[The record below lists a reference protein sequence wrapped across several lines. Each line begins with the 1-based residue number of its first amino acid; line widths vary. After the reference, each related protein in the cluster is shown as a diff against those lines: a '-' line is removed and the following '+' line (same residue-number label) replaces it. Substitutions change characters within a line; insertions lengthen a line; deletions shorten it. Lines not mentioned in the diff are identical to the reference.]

1 MTELSIIG
9 FPRIGAN
16 RELKKW
22 IENFFAG
29 KLSADELLQNAAGLK
44 KRHWQLQRDHEISF
58 IPSNDFSFYDGMLD
72 MAYLLNIIP
81 ERYRRAELN
90 PLDTYFAMAKG
101 YQERNFDLKALPMKK
116 WFNTNYHY
124 IVPSI
129 EPGTEIKLNG
139 DKPFREYQEALSLGI
154 KTKPVLI
161 GPLTFLKLAK
171 IEPDGPNFFELG
183 DAIALAYREILNKFN
198 ELQAGWIQLDEPV
211 LAMDLAPADIELFN
225 RVYPTILTAKNNL
238 KVLLQTYF
246 GDIRDIYTQAI
257 DSDFDAIGLDFVE
270 GEENFN
276 LLARHGFPAG
286 KLLFAGMIN
295 GKNIWR
301 NHYPTTLEKLDRLLF
316 RADWNR
322 IVISSSCSL
331 LHVPYTTK
339 NESRLEP
346 KYLRNLAF
354 AEEKLLELH
363 EISVLWAERNPYIDQ
378 RFQNN
383 EAVIAAKYEN
393 KESILPEIRAKVE
406 QLTEAD
412 FVRNPS
418 YEKRALNQQEK
429 LALPLLPT
437 TTIGSFPQTQE
448 IRKLRKS
455 YQDGDISSVEYDE
468 TIRQKIAAIIALQEE
483 IGLDVLVHGEYERND
498 MVEYFGQNLTG
509 FLFTETGWVQ
519 SYGTRCVKPPI
530 IFGDIQR
537 TRPITV
543 DWITYAQSL
552 TTKPVKGMLTGPVT
566 ILNWSFVREDLP
578 LQKVAYQLAL
588 AIKGE
593 VMELEAKGI
602 GIIQIDEAA
611 FREKLPLRKADWHTY
626 LEWAI
631 PAFRLTHASLKPETQ
646 IHTHMCYS
654 EFKEIIKE
662 IEALDADV
670 FTFEAARSDL
680 SLLVTLNASGFRMQT
695 GPGVYDIHSS
705 RIPGKEE
712 MKEIISKMI
721 AKIGFRK
728 LWVNPDCGL
737 KTRGM
742 AETLSSL
749 KNMVSAARELR
760 SELAA
765 EDR

>member
-1 MTELSIIG
+1 MTQLSVVG
-9 FPRIGAN
+9 FPRIGAG

-22 IENFFAG
+22 TESFFAG
-29 KLSADELLQNAAGLK
+29 RLSADELQQNAAGLRT
-44 KRHWQLQRDHEISF
+44 RHWLLQRENGIDF

-72 MAYLLNIIP
+72 MAYLLNIVP
-81 ERYRRAELN
+81 ERYRQAELN
-90 PLDTYFAMAKG
+90 TLDTYFAMAKG
-101 YQERNFDLKALPMKK
+101 YQDRNFDLKALPMKK

-124 IVPSI
+124 IVPAI
-129 EPGTEIKLNG
+129 EPDMEIKLNG
-139 DKPFREYQEALSLGI
+139 DKPFREYQEALLLGI

-161 GPLTFLKLAK
+161 GPLTFLKLVK
-171 IEPDGPNFFELG
+171 IESEDRNIFELA
-183 DAIALAYREILNKFN
+183 DSIALVYHEILNKFSN
-198 ELQAGWIQLDEPV
+198 LQADWIQFDEPV
-211 LAMDLAPADIELFN
+211 LATDLAPADIELFQ
-225 RVYPTILTAKNNL
+225 RVYSTILTAKNNL

-246 GDIRDIYTQAI
+246 GDIRDIYTQATALE
-257 DSDFDAIGLDFVE
+257 FDAIGLDFVE

-276 LLARHGFPAG
+276 LLAQYEFPAD
-286 KLLFAGMIN
+286 KLLFAGMVN

-301 NHYPTTLEKLDRLLF
+301 NHYPKTLEKLDRLLF
-316 RADWNR
+316 RVDLNR
-322 IVISSSCSL
+322 IVLSSSCSL
-331 LHVPYTTK
+331 LHLPYTTK
-339 NESRLEP
+339 NEPRLEP
-346 KYLRNLAF
+346 KHLRNLAF
-354 AEEKLLELH
+354 AEEKLVELY
-363 EISVLWAERNPYIDQ
+363 EISALWAERNPYTDQ

-383 EAVIAAKYEN
+383 EAAVSAKYVN
-393 KESILPEIRAKVE
+393 NESILPEIRAKIE
-406 QLTEAD
+406 GLTEAD

-418 YEKRALNQQEK
+418 FEKRTLNQQAK
-429 LALPLLPT
+429 LKLPLLPT
-437 TTIGSFPQTQE
+437 TTIGSFPQTPE

-455 YQDGDISSVEYDE
+455 YQDGDIAPAEYDE
-468 TIRQKIAAIIALQEE
+468 TIRQKVAAIIALQEE

-498 MVEYFGQNLTG
+498 MVEYFGQNLSG

-530 IFGDIQR
+530 IFGDIGR

-578 LQKVAYQLAL
+578 LQEVAYQLAL
-588 AIKGE
+588 AIKAE
-593 VMELEAKGI
+593 VMDLEAGGI

-611 FREKLPLRKADWHTY
+611 FREKLPLRKADWRSY
-626 LEWAI
+626 LDWSI
-631 PAFRLTHASLKPETQ
+631 PAFRLTNAAVKPETQ

-654 EFKEIIKE
+654 EFKEILEE

-680 SLLVTLNASGFRMQT
+680 SILDALNANGFRMQT
-695 GPGVYDIHSS
+695 GPGVYDIHSP

-712 MKEIISKMI
+712 IKEIISKMI
-721 AKIGFRK
+721 PKIGLRK

-737 KTRGM
+737 KTREL
-742 AETLSSL
+742 AETLPSL